1 MHYLPLA
8 LCHSELLQP
17 VRPREEAL
25 GGDLARPIDG
35 KPEED
40 LRKFLDVYIVP
51 NSDWLDYLP
60 TNCQQK
66 TVCIEREFNL
76 RKLL

>member
-25 GGDLARPIDG
+25 GGELARPVDRQ
-35 KPEED
+35 PEED
-40 LRKFLDVYIVP
+40 LRYFSDLYIMP
-51 NSDWLDYLP
+51 NSDL
-60 TNCQQK
+60 N
-66 TVCIEREFNL
+66 
-76 RKLL
+76 